1 MKILVV
7 SSGYPPDVKG
17 GGEHSTKII
26 SEELAARGHEVN
38 VLTLSDHAVSEI
50 INGVHVQRVLS
61 PNVYW
66 NFRPQP
72 SRARKIAWHVLDNVN
87 PRAYWLVKKQLQRI
101 NPDVVLTSTIEN
113 FGAEAWRACHALKTP
128 VVHVLRSYYVLCYR
142 GTCFKNGQNCTTP
155 CGECQILTLGRRQAA
170 KAVNGLIGISEYIL
184 DKHIPAFPGA
194 HAQVIYNPVQTRPA
208 TPKTMQ
214 GTDIHFGYLG
224 RLEPEKGI
232 EPLLEAFVQ
241 LPDTCILHIGGT
253 GNEDYV
259 AYLKK
264 KYPQPN
270 IRFLGWVNARDVYEK
285 IHYLI
290 LPAQWHEPFGR
301 VVVEAFS
308 YGVPVIGAMRGG
320 IPELIQE
327 GENGYLFEPSS
338 AGSLQEACR
347 KALQNSMHYS
357 EMSSRAIQSSAYFEK
372 SAIAAKYEE
381 FLTQV
386 VVNFKQDANS
396 DAANLSP

>member
-1 MKILVV
+1 MKILVI

-38 VLTLSDHAVSEI
+38 VLTLSSHAVSEI
-50 INGVHVQRVLS
+50 INGVNVHRVLS
-61 PNVYW
+61 PNLYW
-66 NFRPQP
+66 NFNPQP
-72 SRARKIAWHVLDNVN
+72 SSAKKIAWHLLDNVN
-87 PRAYWLVKKQLQRI
+87 PRAYWLVKKYLQQFD
-101 NPDVVLTSTIEN
+101 PDVVLTSTIEN
-113 FGAEAWRACHALKTP
+113 FGAEAWRACRAFNVP

-142 GTCFKNGQNCTTP
+142 GTCFKNGQNCTVP
-155 CGECQILTLGRRQAA
+155 CTECQVLTLGRRHAA
-170 KAVNGLIGISEYIL
+170 KEVNGLIGISEYIL
-184 DKHIPAFPGA
+184 DKHIPAFPNA
-194 HAQVIYNPVQTRPA
+194 HARVIYNPVQTRPA
-208 TPKTMQ
+208 TPKIMHDT
-214 GTDIHFGYLG
+214 GLHFGYLG

-232 EPLLEAFVQ
+232 EPLLETFIQ
-241 LPDTCILHIGGT
+241 LPESCILHIGGT
-253 GNEDYV
+253 GNDDYV
-259 AYLKK
+259 AYLKD

-270 IRFLGWVNARDVYEK
+270 IRFLGWVNAKEVYEN

-327 GENGYLFEPSS
+327 GENGYLFEPSLPH
-338 AGSLQEACR
+338 SLKEACT
-347 KALQNSMHYS
+347 KALQGSAHYTELS
-357 EMSSRAIQSSAYFEK
+357 RRAIQSSGYFEK

-381 FLTQV
+381 LLAEV
-386 VVNFKQDANS
+386 VVNFKQDEPN
-396 DAANLSP
+396 DAANLSL